1 MSRYFAL
8 ADDGM
13 VYDLCDCGD
22 FDAAEESA
30 ADLDINAVWIADE
43 ETALQWANRVVA
55 STGTRSHLYA
65 WAYAN
70 TGPDIYV
77 SSSFLTKEEA
87 VASMLDDV
95 QQSLGNDWEEQVTI
109 FNEDDGTVFRVE
121 RIADIMLGESKMWLL
136 VDLEYGTAS
145 E

>member
-1 MSRYFAL
+1 MDRK
-8 ADDGM
+8 
-13 VYDLCDCGD
+13 
-22 FDAAEESA
+22 
-30 ADLDINAVWIADE
+30 
-43 ETALQWANRVVA
+43 
-55 STGTRSHLYA
+55 HKHA

-95 QQSLGNDWEEQVTI
+95 QQSLGNDWKEQVTI
-109 FNEDDGTVFRVE
+109 FNETDGTVFRVE
-121 RIADIMLGESKMWLL
+121 RTADIMFGESKMWLL